1 MKISLALAAL
11 VAAAGSAS
19 ADVVAYWNFNNST
32 VNSTSGQLG
41 VLNSVIAD
49 QGAGT
54 VSVGNGVTFNT
65 NAAGTANGAAGTF
78 SGSTINVLGTD
89 GSGGALSVQGAVGGS
104 GTAPVT
110 SNGGTV
116 DFTLNMSTFSSLVMT
131 FSGRGTSTGF
141 GSATDANQV
150 LISTDGINFSQVATY
165 ESRQTSFQL
174 YTFNIG
180 NALDGAS
187 TAIVRLRLNGAT
199 SGAGNNRIDN
209 VQFNATLIPTP
220 GSLALVG
227 LGGLVATRRRR

>member
-1 MKISLALAAL
+1 MKISLAIAAL

-32 VNSTSGQLG
+32 ANTTAGQLG
-41 VLNSVIAD
+41 VLNSFAAD
-49 QGAGT
+49 QGSGT
-54 VSVGNGVTFNT
+54 VSVGNGITFNT
-65 NAAGTANGAAGTF
+65 VAAGTANGAAGTF
-78 SGSTINVLGTD
+78 SGNVLNALGAD

-110 SNGGTV
+110 SNGATV
-116 DFTLNMSTFSSLVMT
+116 DFTINMSIFTNLVMT
-131 FSGRGTSTGF
+131 FAGRGTSTGF
-141 GSATDANQV
+141 GSSTDPNQV
-150 LISTDGINFSQVATY
+150 LISTDGVNFSQVATY
-165 ESRQTSFQL
+165 ESRQTTFAL

-187 TAIVRLRLNGAT
+187 TAIVRLRLNGAS

-209 VQFNATLIPTP
+209 VQLNATLVPTP